1 MKIGSDDLSL
11 KFPISSPLGMRLG
24 AFSKNVSAE
33 MLKKIMVMT
42 DVEEIF
48 FENLAVLG
56 EKWLTHLFN
65 RQMCHN

>member
-1 MKIGSDDLSL
+1 
-11 KFPISSPLGMRLG
+11 MRLS

-42 DVEEIF
+42 DVEEFF
-48 FENLAVLG
+48 FENHAVLG
-56 EKWLTHLFN
+56 GKWLTHLFN